1 MSDVV
6 TENATGWLCRLSSKG
21 SLMMMKFYEWWRGL
35 EVAVVGGLMA
45 TYVVIAMGGTSA
57 TTVIV
62 LCCVLTWLLE
72 VLHVVGVK
80 FIFETPTPY
89 VNYVNQIW
97 LGDGEGNFSLRWLS
111 PAGCLSLCFLWK
123 LWLISCGK

>member
-1 MSDVV
+1 M
-6 TENATGWLCRLSSKG
+6 
-21 SLMMMKFYEWWRGL
+21 
-35 EVAVVGGLMA
+35 AVVGGLMA

-89 VNYVNQIW
+89 VNYVNQI
-97 LGDGEGNFSLRWLS
+97 
-111 PAGCLSLCFLWK
+111 
-123 LWLISCGK
+123 